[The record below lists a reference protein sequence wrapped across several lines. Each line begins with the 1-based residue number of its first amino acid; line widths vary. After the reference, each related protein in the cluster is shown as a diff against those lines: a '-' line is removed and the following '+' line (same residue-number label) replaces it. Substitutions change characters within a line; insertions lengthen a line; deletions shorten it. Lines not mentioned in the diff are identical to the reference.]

1 MKPFYGTVLYAQIQ
15 KNMFTAILKTRILNN
30 MVSKIQNADLI
41 IYSLSIIW
49 LIEYFKILSRSI
61 YTKSSFLN
69 SYVYCILLNEIA
81 YSKKL
86 IILSK

>member
-41 IYSLSIIW
+41 IYSLSII
-49 LIEYFKILSRSI
+49 
-61 YTKSSFLN
+61 
-69 SYVYCILLNEIA
+69 
-81 YSKKL
+81 
-86 IILSK
+86 